1 MVQVE
6 SGIGNFYKFGTA
18 FPLGFGYRKAAV
30 SMKQLIVFLCLSVL
44 PVIGYGDSTVVT
56 SSDIEDT
63 YIASSTSAA
72 NNYGATNVLQVN
84 SYTVRGVLI
93 RITNGHLAT
102 LLGSNKVI
110 DSAFLT
116 AVVGNAPTSA
126 SRIVHIFKCLRDWKE
141 GTLNGGDATGL
152 QMANWNQYDYDV
164 EIPAAYSWGTSGC
177 QNTTT
182 DRTTPQMDSVTVA
195 TTDAGV
201 TKRWRLD
208 TTMVRGW
215 YAGTMLG
222 GVVLKA
228 SSSNLFDFHS
238 TEATTSSNR
247 PTFVVYYHDANLE
260 ESRKR
265 LAGGSTRARMR
276 SGQIARR
283 HP

>member
-1 MVQVE
+1 MM
-6 SGIGNFYKFGTA
+6 K
-18 FPLGFGYRKAAV
+18 LV
-30 SMKQLIVFLCLSVL
+30 SVLFLLWFL
-44 PVIGYGDSTVVT
+44 PVIAQSDSTVVT
-56 SSDIEDT
+56 YTDIEDT
-63 YIASSTSAA
+63 YIASSGTAV

-93 RITNGHLAT
+93 RITNGHLAS
-102 LLGSNKVI
+102 LIGSNKVI
-110 DSAFLT
+110 DSAFLNM
-116 AVVGNAPTSA
+116 VVGNAPTTT

-152 QMANWNQYDYDV
+152 EMANWNQYDYDI
-164 EIPAAYSWGTSGC
+164 EITTARAWGTNGC

-182 DRTTPQMDSVTVA
+182 DRSGTQMDSVSVA

-208 TTMVRGW
+208 TAMVRGW
-215 YAGTMLG
+215 YTGSNFG

-247 PTFVVYYHDANLE
+247 PTFVVYYHDTQLE
-260 ESRKR
+260 EPRKR
-265 LAGGSTRARMR
+265 LSSGITRARLR
-276 SGQIARR
+276 SGQVARR
-283 HP
+283 NP